1 MTPPPSDIPFIDLS
15 RQIDGLRLQLDAAMG
30 RVIELGDFVRGAPC
44 SRFEEAFARYLGVRH
59 VVALASGTDALALS
73 MAALGIGPGHEVIVP
88 ANTFAATAEAVLM
101 AGATPV
107 FADVDRDTLNLDVE
121 DAEDRLTPQ
130 TRAVVPVHLH
140 GNPADMAGVLEL
152 ASHNN
157 LRVIEDAAQAHGAVW
172 DGRRV
177 GGIGSAGCF
186 SFYPSKNLGAFGDGG
201 AVATND
207 VKVAEWIRRV
217 RDHGRGSDGKHQL
230 VGQCSRLDTLQAA
243 VLGCKLPHLDRWNEA
258 RRVLA
263 RRYTDALSGCPGVRL
278 VQTSDG
284 AVFHHLM
291 IRSSK
296 RDRLRTHLA
305 DRGIETA
312 RHYPR
317 TIPQEP
323 AYAGYRNGGHPE
335 AEHASQE
342 LLSLPMFPELTMDEV
357 DRVADTIWD
366 FFKNY

>member
-157 LRVIEDAAQAHGAVW
+157 LRVIEDAAQA
-172 DGRRV
+172 
-177 GGIGSAGCF
+177 
-186 SFYPSKNLGAFGDGG
+186 
-201 AVATND
+201 
-207 VKVAEWIRRV
+207 
-217 RDHGRGSDGKHQL
+217 
-230 VGQCSRLDTLQAA
+230 
-243 VLGCKLPHLDRWNEA
+243 
-258 RRVLA
+258 
-263 RRYTDALSGCPGVRL
+263 
-278 VQTSDG
+278 
-284 AVFHHLM
+284 
-291 IRSSK
+291 
-296 RDRLRTHLA
+296 
-305 DRGIETA
+305 
-312 RHYPR
+312 
-317 TIPQEP
+317 
-323 AYAGYRNGGHPE
+323 
-335 AEHASQE
+335 
-342 LLSLPMFPELTMDEV
+342 
-357 DRVADTIWD
+357 
-366 FFKNY
+366 